1 MELENRG
8 KTFVLRQWLNLLFI
22 VLAIV
27 GMILWYS
34 YSHDAGAYTLIA
46 ASVFKFVELSLRIMK
61 I

>member
-34 YSHDAGAYTLIA
+34 YSHDVGAYMLIA